1 MLPRNFT
8 SIVGFALAGFLTG
21 CAGPILKPSNL
32 VQASVPDE
40 KKKVP
45 AEEYRLR
52 AGDEL
57 AIKFYYQKELN
68 EEELIRPD
76 GKITLQLI
84 GDVQAANLTPAE
96 LARFISEQY
105 KKIIKQ
111 YQATVIVRRTVQDKI
126 FIGGE
131 VRQPGT
137 LPFTENTTALQALF
151 QSGGFLDTGE
161 ISTVML
167 IRPVRGGKPQVY
179 SVDLRDP
186 ANDVVLLPFDVLY
199 VPRSAIASANLF
211 VNQYIDRLLPISRN
225 LGFSFVYDLSKTGVG
240 TNY

>member
-1 MLPRNFT
+1 MSPLNLK
-8 SIVGFALAGFLTG
+8 SIACLAMAGFLTG
-21 CAGPILKPSNL
+21 CAGPMLKPSNL
-32 VQASVPDE
+32 MQASVPNE
-40 KKKVP
+40 KEKAP
-45 AEEYRLR
+45 AEEYRLK

-68 EEELIRPD
+68 EEEFIRPD

-84 GDVQAANLTPAE
+84 GDVQAANLTPSE
-96 LARFISEQY
+96 LARLISDQY

-111 YQATVIVRRTVQDKI
+111 YQATVIVRRTVQDKV
-126 FIGGE
+126 FVGGE

-137 LPFTENTTALQALF
+137 LPFSANTTALQALF

-167 IRPVRGGKPQVY
+167 IRQSRGGKPQVY

-186 ANDVVLLPFDVLY
+186 ANDFVLLPFDVLY

-211 VNQYIDRLLPISRN
+211 VNQYIDRLIPISRN
-225 LGFSFVYDLSKTGVG
+225 LGFSFVYDLSRLGIG
-240 TNY
+240 QY